1 MQDWIVLGDV
11 IREQLLKF
19 NFLLTS
25 EMTLNDKIDPKAP
38 FKATSGA
45 HIDCTSV
52 VNFRHTFA
60 KSLCCWVNLRFM
72 LHC

>member
-25 EMTLNDKIDPKAP
+25 EMTLNDKFEPRPHLKVL
-38 FKATSGA
+38 
-45 HIDCTSV
+45 V
-52 VNFRHTFA
+52 VRVMIALT
-60 KSLCCWVNLRFM
+60 C
-72 LHC
+72 